1 MEGSGC
7 IWTAF
12 VDNLS
17 RRVTRG
23 ALWELFNHYGKVTG
37 IFIPT
42 VNKKPRYKFSTFA
55 FVQFASSGDLD
66 RAIRSTN
73 KSKIDGR
80 FIVVSKARFTNTQK
94 ENILG
99 IPQTNKKGDKLVG
112 GSIRDLSKSV
122 TSRYA
127 SVDNKSYKKT
137 LLGKPKVHVANQEGN
152 LQRTEEE
159 IRGDSSDNPLNF
171 YFPIS
176 DSAWIENDLVE
187 KDVVWN
193 EKKDALLFWFY
204 YIAPLK
210 NRNGIHAS
218 FLSIS
223 LTGVPLQCWHENFLK
238 ASGNKWREFIDL
250 DESTKEKENFY
261 IANFIFRA
269 KSPFDVPESITIHCG
284 K

>member
-176 DSAWIENDLVE
+176 DSAWIENDLVGIV
-187 KDVVWN
+187 DRFSIMI
-193 EKKDALLFWFY
+193 LFKRRSQVTRSMQKW
-204 YIAPLK
+204 
-210 NRNGIHAS
+210 S
-218 FLSIS
+218 SE
-223 LTGVPLQCWHENFLK
+223 CWHENFLK